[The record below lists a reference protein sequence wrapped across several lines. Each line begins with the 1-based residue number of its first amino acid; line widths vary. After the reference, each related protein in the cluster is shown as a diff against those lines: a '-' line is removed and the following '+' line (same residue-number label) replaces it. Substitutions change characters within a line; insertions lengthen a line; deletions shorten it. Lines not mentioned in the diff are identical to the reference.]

1 MAANKYL
8 YILKTVKKE
17 GYGQPEMDKLF
28 SALVMPKLVYG
39 AFIKLWIIDTGTY
52 LDSVLFF
59 RSFSKTRVHLFPSLH
74 FKLVR
79 KLAWISDDYF
89 ELFLLPQ

>member
-8 YILKTVKKE
+8 YILRTVKKE
-17 GYGQPEMDKLF
+17 GYGQPEMDKLL

-59 RSFSKTRVHLFPSLH
+59 RSSSKTRVHLFPSLH

-79 KLAWISDDYF
+79 KLA
-89 ELFLLPQ
+89 